1 MLKQAY
7 TILNRLKEITMSKIT
22 SLYYTN
28 LFVDQVQN
36 AKKQFLST
44 FVLDEKVRQ
53 PLESFVEA
61 QRTYTKELNRVAD
74 EIFNY
79 GIVASKNAYDQ
90 VAKTVKV

>member
-1 MLKQAY
+1 
-7 TILNRLKEITMSKIT
+7 MSKIT

-53 PLESFVEA
+53 PLEAFVEA

-79 GIVASKNAYDQ
+79 SVVASKNAYDQ
-90 VAKTVKV
+90 VAKAVKA